1 MKKGLLLMIIGVSLF
16 FANSAKAAINNV
28 YLFYGDGCP
37 HCAKE
42 ELFLADLKKEDK
54 YKDLQVMK
62 FEVWKDAKNAEL
74 LKRTAKQ
81 MNLKVSG
88 VPLTVIGSRSIVGFD
103 GALTTGEQIKLLIGQ
118 EGQKDVVASLLST
131 SSTPIKDPVDTSGAV
146 TTKKITAPLIG
157 EIDLRKLS
165 LPILTVVIGLLD
177 SLNPCAMWV
186 LLFLIGILLGMD
198 NRPKMWLLGW
208 TFIGSSA
215 VAYFVFLAAWL
226 NIYQFIKYISW
237 INWAIAS
244 VAIAVGL
251 FNLWDFW
258 VNRNSGCDISGSP
271 TKRKLVMDKIKNFAL
286 NKSFFVALIGLA
298 FIGAG
303 VNMVELLCSAGLPAV
318 YIPIL
323 TLTAKSQFVYYSY
336 IALYIAFY
344 ILIQVV
350 VFLVAMFSLKQW
362 AISSRWT
369 RWFGFASGVLMI
381 VIGLFLI
388 FKPTILSIFS

>member
-1 MKKGLLLMIIGVSLF
+1 MKKGLLLIIFGLSLL
-16 FANSAKAAINNV
+16 FANNAKAAVNNV

-42 ELFLADLKKEDK
+42 ELFLTDLKTEEQ
-54 YKDLQVMK
+54 YKDLKVTK
-62 FEVWKDAKNAEL
+62 FEVWHNTKNADL
-74 LKRTAKQ
+74 LNRTAKLL
-81 MNLKVSG
+81 NLKVSG
-88 VPLTVIGSRSIVGFD
+88 VPLTVIGSQHLVGFD
-103 GALTTGEQIKLLIGQ
+103 DVETTGEQIKTLINEDGQ
-118 EGQKDVVASLLST
+118 EDLVASLLST
-131 SSTPIKDPVDTSGAV
+131 SSSATNNSTGKTQALTVN
-146 TTKKITAPLIG
+146 KITAPLFG
-157 EIDLRKLS
+157 EVDLRSLS

-215 VAYFVFLAAWL
+215 IAYFVFLAAWL

-237 INWAIAS
+237 INWTIAA
-244 VAIAVGL
+244 VAITVGG

-258 VNRNSGCDISGSP
+258 VNRNGGCDISGSP
-271 TKRKLVMDKIKNFAL
+271 TKRKLIMDKIKNFAL
-286 NKSFFVALIGLA
+286 NKSFLVALVGLA

-323 TLTAKSQFVYYSY
+323 TLTAKTQFVYYSY
-336 IALYIAFY
+336 LALYVFFY
-344 ILIQVV
+344 ILIQIV

-369 RWFGFASGVLMI
+369 RWFGFASGILMI
-381 VIGLFLI
+381 AIGLFLI
-388 FKPTILSIFS
+388 FKPAVLSIFS